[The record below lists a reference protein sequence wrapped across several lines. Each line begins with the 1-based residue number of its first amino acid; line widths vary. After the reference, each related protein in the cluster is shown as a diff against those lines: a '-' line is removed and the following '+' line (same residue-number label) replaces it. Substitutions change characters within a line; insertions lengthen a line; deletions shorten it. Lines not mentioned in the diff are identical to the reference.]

1 MRGGPKVLGPRKE
14 DPGPWKIGIVGV
26 GMVELGIGRMRVV
39 GMRVVGMGGGGVGV
53 VGVGVLGGWNYWNGT
68 CWHWNYEVAGMG
80 VAEVGGIGMGIVG
93 ADLSER
99 ELREFYGCSSSIFAG
114 EGSLQ
119 GIRLWEY

>member
-1 MRGGPKVLGPRKE
+1 M
-14 DPGPWKIGIVGV
+14 
-26 GMVELGIGRMRVV
+26 
-39 GMRVVGMGGGGVGV
+39 
-53 VGVGVLGGWNYWNGT
+53 
-68 CWHWNYEVAGMG
+68 GMG